1 MYKKLLIALLICLV
15 GLSCYQYIFGRNELF
30 YSKKYNLF
38 VYTKLYTDSIRMIK
52 IGKSLLSIDNVITC
66 YRVDSSPIFSFIILK
81 DSVLLYDEGDN
92 IISITEKSLKIKKIR
107 YIPTDSVFIA
117 NKKIYI
123 SYEDSTKIKRFPC
136 DIIIEANLSPAIYDR
151 EHKKIIH
158 FTRLF

>member
-1 MYKKLLIALLICLV
+1 MCNNFVKERGDKEK
-15 GLSCYQYIFGRNELF
+15 RNE
-30 YSKKYNLF
+30 K
-38 VYTKLYTDSIRMIK
+38 
-52 IGKSLLSIDNVITC
+52 
-66 YRVDSSPIFSFIILK
+66 
-81 DSVLLYDEGDN
+81 
-92 IISITEKSLKIKKIR
+92 KSLKIKKIR

-123 SYEDSTKIKRFPC
+123 SYAYEDSTNIKRFPC